1 MRICLINP
9 PRIQPKTWGEP
20 SVYQPMDLVYVAAV
34 LEKKH
39 DVCIIDV
46 PTEGWKKL
54 QDIGG
59 TRIRQGL
66 TNDEIAVRIR
76 KWKPDMAVITV
87 PFSGWSR
94 AAFETAAIVKQVNQD
109 IVTVIMGL
117 HPSARPAEC
126 LAEPNIDFVVIGE
139 PEMTVLELAD
149 TLATKDF
156 AKLKYVK
163 GVAFMK
169 DGETITTPSRP
180 VVENLDS
187 LPFPARHLLP
197 MKEFFEAANKRPI
210 SGNLKKPSIRML
222 TSRGC
227 GYACIFCSNYIVM
240 GRKWRG
246 RSAENVVAEIEQI
259 VRDYGVRQIDFLD
272 DNVSFDRKRM
282 ERICDLL
289 IEKKL
294 NVEWCTPNGVRADC
308 LDEALL
314 VKMKKAGCKRILV
327 APESG
332 VQRIVDEV
340 INKRQDLEKVE
351 NAVSAARKA
360 GIEVGC
366 FFILGM
372 PGETKEDMKATI
384 AFAHKLR
391 RLGADRFYFS
401 YATPLYGTELYER
414 VKRSGFLKS
423 GLTDEDLAA
432 VEPLIETPEF
442 TAEDLRMLCA
452 EANLVNP
459 MLTRDRLIRAA
470 RDPKKAVETLF
481 ARRRMTHLTKTNN
494 SD

>member
-1 MRICLINP
+1 
-9 PRIQPKTWGEP
+9 
-20 SVYQPMDLVYVAAV
+20 MDLVYVAAV

-66 TNDEIAVRIR
+66 TNDEIAERIR
-76 KWKPDMAVITV
+76 EWKPHMAVITV

-94 AAFETAAIVKQVNQD
+94 AAFETAAIAKQVNQN
-109 IVTVIMGL
+109 IVTVLMGL

-126 LAEPNIDFVVIGE
+126 LAEPNIDFVVMGE

-149 TLATKDF
+149 TLATNDS
-156 AKLKYVK
+156 AKLKDVK
-163 GVAFMK
+163 GIAFKK
-169 DGETITTPSRP
+169 DGKTVTTFPRP
-180 VVENLDS
+180 VIENLDS

-227 GYACIFCSNYIVM
+227 GHACIFCSNYIVM

-259 VRDYGVRQIDFLD
+259 VRDFGVRQIDFLD
-272 DNVSFDRKRM
+272 DNVSFDRERM

-308 LDEALL
+308 LNEALL

-332 VQRIVDEV
+332 VQRVVDEV

-372 PGETKEDMKATI
+372 PGENKEDMKATI

-414 VKRSGFLKS
+414 AKLSGFLKS

-459 MLTRDRLIRAA
+459 TLTRDRLVRAA
-470 RDPKKAVETLF
+470 RNPKKAVKTLF
-481 ARRRMTHLTKTNN
+481 ARRRMSHLTKMNN
-494 SD
+494 PD

>member
-1 MRICLINP
+1 MRVCLINP

-20 SVYQPMDLVYVAAV
+20 SVYQPMDLVYVAAI

-39 DVCIIDV
+39 DVCIIDA
-46 PTEGWKKL
+46 PTEGWRRL
-54 QDIGG
+54 QEIGG

-66 TNDEIAVRIR
+66 TNDEIAARIR
-76 KWKPDMAVITV
+76 EWKPDMAVITV

-94 AAFETAAIVKQVNQD
+94 AAFETAAVVKQVGKD
-109 IVTVIMGL
+109 IVTVLMGL
-117 HPSARPAEC
+117 HPSVKPTEC
-126 LAEPNIDFVVIGE
+126 LAQPNVDLVVIGE
-139 PEMTVLELAD
+139 PEITLLELAD
-149 TLATKDF
+149 TLSTGDSGKTRD
-156 AKLKYVK
+156 VK
-163 GVAFMK
+163 GIAFK
-169 DGETITTPSRP
+169 EDGIIVKTSTRP
-180 VVENLDS
+180 VIEDLDS
-187 LPFPARHLLP
+187 LPYPARHLLP

-227 GYACIFCSNYIVM
+227 GHACIFCSNYIVM

-246 RSAENVVAEIEQI
+246 RSAENVVGEIEHI
-259 VRDYGVRQIDFLD
+259 VRDFGVRQIDFLD
-272 DNVSFDRKRM
+272 DNVSFDRERM

-332 VQRIVDEV
+332 VQRVVDEV
-340 INKRQDLEKVE
+340 INKRQDLKKVE
-351 NAVSAARKA
+351 KAVSAAKRV

-391 RLGADRFYFS
+391 QLGADRFYFS

-414 VKRSGFLKS
+414 AKRCGFLKS

-432 VEPLIETPEF
+432 VEPLIETSDF
-442 TAEDLRMLCA
+442 TADDLRMLCA

-459 MLTRDRLIRAA
+459 TLTRDRLLRAA
-470 RDPKKAVETLF
+470 RNPKKAVKTLF
-481 ARRRMTHLTKTNN
+481 ARRRMAHQAETNKP
-494 SD
+494 

>member
-1 MRICLINP
+1 MRVCLINP

-20 SVYQPMDLVYVAAV
+20 SVYQPMDLVYVAAA

-39 DVCIIDV
+39 DVCIIDA
-46 PTEGWKKL
+46 PTEGWRKL

-66 TNDEIAVRIR
+66 TNDEIAKRIR
-76 KWKPDMAVITV
+76 TWEPDMAVITV

-94 AAFETAAIVKQVNQD
+94 AAFETATVVKQVKKK
-109 IVTVIMGL
+109 IVTVLMGL
-117 HPSARPAEC
+117 HPSVKPAEC
-126 LAEPNIDFVVIGE
+126 LAQPNIDFVVIGE
-139 PEMTVLELAD
+139 PEITVLELAD
-149 TLATKDF
+149 TLATGDS
-156 AKLKYVK
+156 AKLECVK
-163 GVAFMK
+163 GIAFTK
-169 DGETITTPSRP
+169 DGKTVTTTPRP
-180 VVENLDS
+180 VIENLDC

-197 MKEFFEAANKRPI
+197 LKEFFEAANKRPI

-227 GYACIFCSNYIVM
+227 GHACIFCSNYIVM

-246 RSAENVVAEIEQI
+246 RSAENVVGEIEQI
-259 VRDYGVRQIDFLD
+259 VRDFGVKQIDFLD
-272 DNVSFDRKRM
+272 DNVSFDRGRIM
-282 ERICDLL
+282 RICDLL

-308 LDEALL
+308 LDEELL
-314 VKMKKAGCKRILV
+314 RKMKKAGCKRILV

-332 VQRIVDEV
+332 VQHIVDDV
-340 INKRQDLEKVE
+340 INKRQDLKKVE
-351 NAVSAARKA
+351 QAVSSARKA

-372 PGETKEDMKATI
+372 PGETKADMKATI

-391 RLGADRFYFS
+391 QLGADRFYFS

-414 VKRSGFLKS
+414 AKRNGFLKS

-432 VEPLIETPEF
+432 VESLIETPEF
-442 TAEDLRMLCA
+442 TVDDLRMFCA

-459 MLTRDRLIRAA
+459 TLTGDRLLRAA
-470 RDPKKAVETLF
+470 HDPKKAVRTLF
-481 ARRRMTHLTKTNN
+481 ARRRMAHQAEKQ
-494 SD
+494 

>member
-1 MRICLINP
+1 MRVCLINP

-20 SVYQPMDLVYVAAV
+20 SVYQPMDLVYVASV

-39 DVCIIDV
+39 DVCIIDA
-46 PTEGWKKL
+46 PTEGWRKL

-66 TNDEIAVRIR
+66 TNDEIAARIR
-76 KWKPDMAVITV
+76 DWKPDMAVITV

-94 AAFETAAIVKQVNQD
+94 AAFETAAIVKQVNKG
-109 IVTVIMGL
+109 IVTVLMGL
-117 HPSARPAEC
+117 HPSVKPQEC
-126 LAEPNIDFVVIGE
+126 LAQPNVDFVVIGE
-139 PEMTVLELAD
+139 PEVTVLELAD
-149 TLATKDF
+149 TLAKHDLTKLRD
-156 AKLKYVK
+156 VK
-163 GVAFMK
+163 GIAFMK
-169 DGETITTPSRP
+169 DGKTVTTPPRP
-180 VVENLDS
+180 AIENLDE
-187 LPFPARHLLP
+187 LPYPSRHLLP

-227 GYACIFCSNYIVM
+227 GHACIFCSNYIVM

-246 RSAENVVAEIEQI
+246 RSAENVVGEIEQI
-259 VRDYGVRQIDFLD
+259 VRDFGVRQIDFLD
-272 DNVSFDRKRM
+272 DNVSFDRERM

-289 IEKKL
+289 IEKRL

-314 VKMKKAGCKRILV
+314 AKMKKAGCKRILV

-332 VQRIVDEV
+332 VQRVVDEV
-340 INKRQDLEKVE
+340 INKRQDLKKVE
-351 NAVSAARKA
+351 EAVSAAKKA

-391 RLGADRFYFS
+391 QLGADRFYFS

-414 VKRSGFLKS
+414 ANRSGFLKS
-423 GLTDEDLAA
+423 GLSDEDLAA

-442 TAEDLRMLCA
+442 NAEDLRMLCA

-459 MLTRDRLIRAA
+459 TLTRDRLMRAA
-470 RDPKKAVETLF
+470 RDPKKAVKTLF
-481 ARRRMTHLTKTNN
+481 ARRRMAHQTEPSKP
-494 SD
+494 